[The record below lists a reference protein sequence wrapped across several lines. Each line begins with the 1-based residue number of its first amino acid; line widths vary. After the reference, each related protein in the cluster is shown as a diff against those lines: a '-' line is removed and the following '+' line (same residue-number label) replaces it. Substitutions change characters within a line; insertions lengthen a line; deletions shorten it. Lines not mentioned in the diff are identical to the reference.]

1 MPDDAERPTEVEVFG
16 TEMIA
21 PYGEVSARAKV
32 EDIVASRRR
41 PHDGAGKIS
50 RRRRRGRLAWR
61 RQRSPRA

>member
-1 MPDDAERPTEVEVFG
+1 MPDDAKRLTEVETIG

-21 PYGEVSARAKV
+21 PDGEVSARAKV

-50 RRRRRGRLAWR
+50 LRRWRGRLARR